1 MLDKNPVSG
10 PGRGPP
16 YCNSRMPLMDTEHG
30 VTSSDVYN
38 KITSLMIW
46 KTNIFFS
53 FACVYVGGKGEA
65 AARVRHKDQ
74 NPSKAE
80 NAHLSKREKQA

>member
-1 MLDKNPVSG
+1 MG
-10 PGRGPP
+10 PWKGPSLLQQWDATDG
-16 YCNSRMPLMDTEHG
+16 YEHG

-53 FACVYVGGKGEA
+53 FACVYVGGKEEE

-74 NPSKAE
+74 NLRKAE